1 MNGIIKTIGL
11 VLGIAFLAFLAA
23 LMMILNDTNNS
34 KEQISTVTVIETT
47 EEVPFY
53 LAADQ
58 SKQMDVAD
66 VELISKIDFSSK
78 NRKLTAVDLGL
89 PSGTKW
95 ADRNVGAASPY
106 DYGNLYRY
114 GNPQTKMDGSNNRH
128 AEDDTIIGT
137 KKDVA
142 KTLLGG
148 KWVTPSSN
156 QIEELLKNCKS
167 HLITIKGKKFVAV
180 IGPNDKFILFPLV
193 GCMFNYGRS
202 QSDMWG
208 LYEAGNLVRGNAI
221 QLVVD
226 DEGKADMMDSQL
238 PGYYGCAIRAVEK

>member
-1 MNGIIKTIGL
+1 MKRILITTGL
-11 VLGIAFLAFLAA
+11 VLGIALLAVLMIIKHDTSNSNSQERISSDIEAA
-23 LMMILNDTNNS
+23 
-34 KEQISTVTVIETT
+34 

-53 LAADQ
+53 LAPYQ

-66 VELISKIDFSSK
+66 EELVSKINFLSK
-78 NRKLTAVDLGL
+78 NRRITAVDLGL

-114 GNPQTKMDGSNNRH
+114 GNPHTQLDGSNNKY
-128 AEDDTIIGT
+128 AEEDNIIGT

-142 KTLLGG
+142 KSVLGG

-156 QIEELLKNCKS
+156 QIEELLKCCKS
-167 HLITIKGKKFVAV
+167 HLLTIKGKKIVAV
-180 IGPNDKFILFPLV
+180 IGPNEKFILFPLV
-193 GCMFNYGRS
+193 GCMFNFGRS
-202 QSDMWG
+202 QSDLWG
-208 LYEAGNLVRGNAI
+208 LYEAGNLVRGKAI
-221 QLVVD
+221 QLVVN
-226 DEGKADMMDSQL
+226 DEGKADMMDSQS